1 MSHLGAQIDE
11 RDTKIDEFMG
21 HLWAIF
27 MTQQDGL
34 TLGPDFAENG
44 DKKMGEGTPI
54 GLPLQTVPV
63 FPVPSPIPLPL
74 QTVPVFPVPS
84 PIGLH
89 YKFPVSRTLFLSL
102 FPVLSLAADELKV
115 HVSL

>member
-63 FPVPSPIPLPL
+63 FPVPSPI
-74 QTVPVFPVPS
+74 
-84 PIGLH
+84 GLH